1 MVIERLAAYHNRQG
15 FTCGVPE
22 LDEYFRTRV
31 SQDVKRRAAAVFV
44 LVEEPGSPEVL
55 GFYTLSSTA
64 IDVGQLPPEFLKK
77 MPRYQ
82 RLPATLIG
90 RLARRADRSGE
101 RLGEK
106 LLVNALRRAVE
117 TSATI
122 SSVAVVV
129 DAKEER
135 ARRWY
140 EGYGFARSRER
151 EGRLWLVMGSLPS
164 LEGSLEI
171 QLRTITEMS
180 VKLM

>member
-1 MVIERLAAYHNRQG
+1 MVIERLAAHHDRKA
-15 FTCGVPE
+15 FACGVSE
-22 LDEYFRTRV
+22 LDEYFRARA

-44 LVEEPGSPEVL
+44 LVEEAGSPEVL

-82 RLPATLIG
+82 QLPATLIG
-90 RLARRADRSGE
+90 RLARRTDCSGKG
-101 RLGEK
+101 LGEK

-122 SSVAVVV
+122 GSVAAVV
-129 DAKEER
+129 DAKGER

-140 EGYGFARSRER
+140 EGYGFVRFRDYAD
-151 EGRLWLVMGSLPS
+151 RLYLGIES
-164 LEGSLEI
+164 I
-171 QLRTITEMS
+171 KT
-180 VKLM
+180 

>member
-1 MVIERLAAYHNRQG
+1 MVIERLAAHHNRQE

-22 LDEYFRTRV
+22 LDEYFRTRA

-44 LVEEPGSPEVL
+44 LVEEPGSPELL

-82 RLPATLIG
+82 QLPATLIG
-90 RLARRADRSGE
+90 RLARRADRNAEG
-101 RLGEK
+101 LGEK

-122 SSVAVVV
+122 GSVAVVV
-129 DAKEER
+129 DAKGER

-140 EGYGFARSRER
+140 EGYGFVRFREYPD
-151 EGRLWLVMGSLPS
+151 RLWLEMGSVPGL
-164 LEGSLEI
+164 
-171 QLRTITEMS
+171 
-180 VKLM
+180 